1 MCNTNL
7 TREQLISILSD
18 AQQLVQNAR
27 SALTLDVAYKGT
39 KEPAL
44 FGFYEDECKAVHK
57 RVDAILEAAGVELVG
72 DDVTAFNKTDEVTTF
87 TQNDIGP
94 EFPKLDMTMWHLR

>member
-7 TREQLISILSD
+7 TREQLVSILSD

-57 RVDAILEAAGVELVG
+57 RVDAILEAAGVYLIG
-72 DDVTAFNKTDEVTTF
+72 DEPIINGFIGR
-87 TQNDIGP
+87 DIVNT
-94 EFPKLDMTMWHLR
+94 EKCQDSF

>member
-27 SALTLDVAYKGT
+27 SALTLEVAYKGT

-44 FGFYEDECKAVHK
+44 FGFFEDECKAVHK
-57 RVDAILEAAGVELVG
+57 RVDAILEAAGAELVG
-72 DDVTAFNKTDEVTTF
+72 DDTEPFHRVEKCQDSF
-87 TQNDIGP
+87 
-94 EFPKLDMTMWHLR
+94 

>member
-7 TREQLISILSD
+7 TREQLVSILSD

-27 SALTLDVAYKGT
+27 SALTLLTAHAGT

-44 FGFYEDECKAVHK
+44 FGFYEDECKQVHK
-57 RVDAILEAAGVELVG
+57 RVDAILEAAGVELIGG
-72 DDVTAFNKTDEVTTF
+72 DVELF
-87 TQNDIGP
+87 
-94 EFPKLDMTMWHLR
+94 HLVEKCQDSF

>member
-44 FGFYEDECKAVHK
+44 FEFYEDECKAVHK
-57 RVDAILEAAGVELVG
+57 RVDAILEAAGVEFKRHHVR
-72 DDVTAFNKTDEVTTF
+72 TAGRIPQALAKTVL
-87 TQNDIGP
+87 Q
-94 EFPKLDMTMWHLR
+94 

>member
-44 FGFYEDECKAVHK
+44 FGFYDDECKAVHK
-57 RVDAILEAAGVELVG
+57 RIDAILEAAGVELVG
-72 DDVTAFNKTDEVTTF
+72 DDVTAFNKTDEVIW
-87 TQNDIGP
+87 NLG
-94 EFPKLDMTMWHLR
+94 W

>member
-7 TREQLISILSD
+7 TREQLVSILSD

-44 FGFYEDECKAVHK
+44 FGFYEDECKVVHK
-57 RVDAILEAAGVELVG
+57 RVDAILEAAGVELIG
-72 DDVTAFNKTDEVTTF
+72 DDVEPFHRVEKCQDSF
-87 TQNDIGP
+87 
-94 EFPKLDMTMWHLR
+94 

>member
-7 TREQLISILSD
+7 TREQLVSILSD

-57 RVDAILEAAGVELVG
+57 RVDAILEAAGVDLIG
-72 DDVTAFNKTDEVTTF
+72 DEPSINGFIGR
-87 TQNDIGP
+87 DIVIT
-94 EFPKLDMTMWHLR
+94 EKCQDSF

>member
-7 TREQLISILSD
+7 TREQLVSILSD
-18 AQQLVQNAR
+18 AQQLVQNTR

-39 KEPAL
+39 KEHAL

-57 RVDAILEAAGVELVG
+57 RVDAILEAAGVDLIG
-72 DDVTAFNKTDEVTTF
+72 DEPSINGFIGR
-87 TQNDIGP
+87 DIVIT
-94 EFPKLDMTMWHLR
+94 EKCQDSF

>member
-7 TREQLISILSD
+7 TREQLVSILSD
-18 AQQLVQNAR
+18 AQQLVQSAR

-39 KEPAL
+39 KQEAL

-72 DDVTAFNKTDEVTTF
+72 DDVAAFNKTNEVTTF
-87 TQNDIGP
+87 IPDDLGP
-94 EFPKLDMTMWHLR
+94 EFPKLDMTTWHLR

>member
-7 TREQLISILSD
+7 TREQLVSILSD

-44 FGFYEDECKAVHK
+44 FGFYEDKCKAVHK
-57 RVDAILEAAGVELVG
+57 RVDAILEAVGVELIG
-72 DDVTAFNKTDEVTTF
+72 DDVEPFHRVEKCQDSF
-87 TQNDIGP
+87 
-94 EFPKLDMTMWHLR
+94 

>member
-1 MCNTNL
+1 MCNTKL

-18 AQQLVQNAR
+18 GQQLVQNGR
-27 SALTLDVAYKGT
+27 SALKLDVAYKGT
-39 KEPAL
+39 KEQAL

-72 DDVTAFNKTDEVTTF
+72 DDTEPFHWIQKCQDSF
-87 TQNDIGP
+87 
-94 EFPKLDMTMWHLR
+94 

>member
-7 TREQLISILSD
+7 TREQLVSILSD

-27 SALTLDVAYKGT
+27 SALTLEVAYKGT

-44 FGFYEDECKAVHK
+44 FEFYEDECKAVHK
-57 RVDAILEAAGVELVG
+57 RVDAILEAAGVELIG
-72 DDVTAFNKTDEVTTF
+72 DYEKQSTEHIDFAICVDSRGF
-87 TQNDIGP
+87 P
-94 EFPKLDMTMWHLR
+94 EI

>member
-7 TREQLISILSD
+7 TREQLISIMTD

-44 FGFYEDECKAVHK
+44 FGFYEDECKALHERIK
-57 RVDAILEAAGVELVG
+57 AI
-72 DDVTAFNKTDEVTTF
+72 VTQSNIISI
-87 TQNDIGP
+87 DIFG
-94 EFPKLDMTMWHLR
+94 EETLKFIK

>member
-44 FGFYEDECKAVHK
+44 FGFYEDECEAVHK
-57 RVDAILEAAGVELVG
+57 RIDAILEAAVVELVG
-72 DDVTAFNKTDEVTTF
+72 DDIEPFHRVEKCQDSF
-87 TQNDIGP
+87 
-94 EFPKLDMTMWHLR
+94 

>member
-7 TREQLISILSD
+7 TREQLIRILSD
-18 AQQLVQNAR
+18 AQQLVQNVR

-39 KEPAL
+39 KEHAL

-57 RVDAILEAAGVELVG
+57 RIDAILEAAGVELVG
-72 DDVTAFNKTDEVTTF
+72 DDIEPSHRVEKRQDSF
-87 TQNDIGP
+87 
-94 EFPKLDMTMWHLR
+94 

>member
-1 MCNTNL
+1 MCDTNL
-7 TREQLISILSD
+7 TREQLISIMTD
-18 AQQLVQNAR
+18 AQQMAQSAR
-27 SALTLDVAYKGT
+27 SALTLLTAHAGT

-72 DDVTAFNKTDEVTTF
+72 DDIEPFHRVEKCKDSF
-87 TQNDIGP
+87 
-94 EFPKLDMTMWHLR
+94 

>member
-7 TREQLISILSD
+7 TREQLVSILSD
-18 AQQLVQNAR
+18 AQQLVQSAR

-44 FGFYEDECKAVHK
+44 FGFYDDECKAVHK
-57 RVDAILEAAGVELVG
+57 RVDAILEAVGVELVG
-72 DDVTAFNKTDEVTTF
+72 DDVKPFHRVEKCQDSF
-87 TQNDIGP
+87 
-94 EFPKLDMTMWHLR
+94 

>member
-7 TREQLISILSD
+7 TREQLISIMTD
-18 AQQLVQNAR
+18 AQQLAQNAR
-27 SALTLDVAYKGT
+27 SALTLITAYAGT

-72 DDVTAFNKTDEVTTF
+72 DDTEPF
-87 TQNDIGP
+87 
-94 EFPKLDMTMWHLR
+94 HLVEKCQDSF

>member
-7 TREQLISILSD
+7 TREQLVSILSD

-39 KEPAL
+39 KQEAL
-44 FGFYEDECKAVHK
+44 FGFYEDECRSLHERVKAIVNQSN
-57 RVDAILEAAGVELVG
+57 IISI
-72 DDVTAFNKTDEVTTF
+72 
-87 TQNDIGP
+87 DIFG
-94 EFPKLDMTMWHLR
+94 EET

>member
-18 AQQLVQNAR
+18 AQQLVQSAR
-27 SALTLDVAYKGT
+27 SALTLEVAYKGT

-44 FGFYEDECKAVHK
+44 FGFFDDECKAVHK

-72 DDVTAFNKTDEVTTF
+72 DDVEPFHRVEKCKDSF
-87 TQNDIGP
+87 
-94 EFPKLDMTMWHLR
+94 

>member
-27 SALTLDVAYKGT
+27 SALTLITAHAGT
-39 KEPAL
+39 KQPAL
-44 FGFYEDECKAVHK
+44 FGFYEDECKAVHN
-57 RVDAILEAAGVELVG
+57 RVDAILEAAGVEL
-72 DDVTAFNKTDEVTTF
+72 
-87 TQNDIGP
+87 IGYESP
-94 EFPKLDMTMWHLR
+94 VFDLSDNEKYFIES

>member
-7 TREQLISILSD
+7 TREQLISIMTD
-18 AQQLVQNAR
+18 AQQMAQSAR
-27 SALTLDVAYKGT
+27 SALTLLTAHAGT

-57 RVDAILEAAGVELVG
+57 RIDAILEAAGVELVG
-72 DDVTAFNKTDEVTTF
+72 D
-87 TQNDIGP
+87 
-94 EFPKLDMTMWHLR
+94 EFPVFDLPF

>member
-44 FGFYEDECKAVHK
+44 FEFYEDECKAVHK
-57 RVDAILEAAGVELVG
+57 RVDAILEAAGVELIGDELPVFDLSDNEKDFISKRRKTPHFRVG
-72 DDVTAFNKTDEVTTF
+72 
-87 TQNDIGP
+87 I
-94 EFPKLDMTMWHLR
+94 

>member
-39 KEPAL
+39 KQEAL
-44 FGFYEDECKAVHK
+44 FGFYDDECKAVHK
-57 RVDAILEAAGVELVG
+57 RVDAILEASGVYRIARKTSPFRARMKEE
-72 DDVTAFNKTDEVTTF
+72 DNK
-87 TQNDIGP
+87 P
-94 EFPKLDMTMWHLR
+94 SL

>member
-7 TREQLISILSD
+7 TREQLVSILTD

-27 SALTLDVAYKGT
+27 SALTLLTVQAGT
-39 KEPAL
+39 KEHAL

-57 RVDAILEAAGVELVG
+57 RVDAILEVAGVDLVG
-72 DDVTAFNKTDEVTTF
+72 DDVEPFHCVEKCQDS
-87 TQNDIGP
+87 
-94 EFPKLDMTMWHLR
+94 L

>member
-7 TREQLISILSD
+7 TRKQLISIMTD

-27 SALTLDVAYKGT
+27 SALTLDVACKGT

-44 FGFYEDECKAVHK
+44 FEFYEDECKEVHK
-57 RVDAILEAAGVELVG
+57 RIDAILEAAGVELVG
-72 DDVTAFNKTDEVTTF
+72 DKPSINGFIGR
-87 TQNDIGP
+87 DIVIT
-94 EFPKLDMTMWHLR
+94 EKCQDSF

>member
-1 MCNTNL
+1 MYNTNL

-39 KEPAL
+39 KQEAL
-44 FGFYEDECKAVHK
+44 FGFQEDECKAVHK

-72 DDVTAFNKTDEVTTF
+72 DDIEPFHRVEKCQDSF
-87 TQNDIGP
+87 
-94 EFPKLDMTMWHLR
+94 

>member
-7 TREQLISILSD
+7 TREQLISIMTD

-27 SALTLDVAYKGT
+27 SALTLITAHAGT

-57 RVDAILEAAGVELVG
+57 RVDAILEAAVVELVC
-72 DDVTAFNKTDEVTTF
+72 DESPVF
-87 TQNDIGP
+87 DFQGSEKDFI
-94 EFPKLDMTMWHLR
+94 DQ

>member
-7 TREQLISILSD
+7 TREQLVSILSD

-27 SALTLDVAYKGT
+27 SALTLLTAHAGT

-44 FGFYEDECKAVHK
+44 FGFYDDECKAVHK
-57 RVDAILEAAGVELVG
+57 RVDAILEASGVELIG
-72 DDVTAFNKTDEVTTF
+72 DDVASF
-87 TQNDIGP
+87 
-94 EFPKLDMTMWHLR
+94 